1 MPQMGRNWQA
11 LGRFDVG
18 ATLMKSALTAAAIA
32 LCAAIAMPTAPAFA
46 KQTGKAS
53 WYSLPGN
60 RTACGEKMN
69 PRAYTAAHRTLPCGT
84 RIKVTNRKNGKSVVV
99 RVNDRGPFV
108 RGRIVDVS
116 KSAGAKIGMLGS
128 GVATVSVAVVD

>member
-1 MPQMGRNWQA
+1 MSN
-11 LGRFDVG
+11 LLHKKDD
-18 ATLMKSALTAAAIA
+18 LMKLAAIA
-32 LCAAIAMPTAPAFA
+32 LLAAVPLMTGLAEA
-46 KQTGKAS
+46 KQSGKAS

-84 RIKVTNRKNGKSVVV
+84 RIRVTNKRNGKSVVV

-108 RGRIVDVS
+108 RGRVVDVS
-116 KSAGAKIGMLGS
+116 KSAGAKIGMIGS
-128 GVATVSVAVVD
+128 GVATVSVVVID

>member
-1 MPQMGRNWQA
+1 MKA
-11 LGRFDVG
+11 L
-18 ATLMKSALTAAAIA
+18 LPAAAMA
-32 LCAAIAMPTAPAFA
+32 LAAAAAFAPAPVFA

-60 RTACGEKMN
+60 RTACGERMN

-84 RIKVTNRKNGKSVVV
+84 RIKVTNKRNGKSVVV

-108 RGRIVDVS
+108 RGRVVDVS
-116 KSAGAKIGMLGS
+116 KSAGAKLGMIGT